1 MCVVQPLK
9 SWLVLTHLPIFM
21 SGEICDVVQP
31 KQFTTVKFMLIVVV
45 IVALL
50 VDYQQAKMSI
60 LRVLR
65 AVVTRKTNLFLVE
78 RIVSESK
85 YFKLYHCTSAVLF
98 CLFVSNFK
106 SRFKRYVHSKSLIF
120 NRSYVVEHKKR
131 CYRNSICSPFGDLPH
146 LSTRNGRK

>member
-31 KQFTTVKFMLIVVV
+31 LKQFTTVEFMLIVVV

-60 LRVLR
+60 LCVLR

-85 YFKLYHCTSAVLF
+85 YFELYHCTLAVLF

-106 SRFKRYVHSKSLIF
+106 STF
-120 NRSYVVEHKKR
+120 
-131 CYRNSICSPFGDLPH
+131 
-146 LSTRNGRK
+146 